1 MNDTLS
7 LILRD
12 CLPDSTG
19 QNGADGANLA
29 DQKVWSVAEAAVFLD
44 KSIQDLK
51 AELKVG
57 LTLNLNQ
64 FIRRIG
70 IVLFSLGP
78 GLGGGGI
85 IS

>member
-1 MNDTLS
+1 M
-7 LILRD
+7 
-12 CLPDSTG
+12 PDSTG

-29 DQKVWSVAEAAVFLD
+29 DQVWSVAEAAVFLD